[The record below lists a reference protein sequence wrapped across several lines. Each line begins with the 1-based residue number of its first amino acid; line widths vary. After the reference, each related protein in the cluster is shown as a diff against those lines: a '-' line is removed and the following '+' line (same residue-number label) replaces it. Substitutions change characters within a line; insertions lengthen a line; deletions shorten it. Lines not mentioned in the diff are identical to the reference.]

1 MPIDTRIE
9 GDPDGIRASS
19 QWMKGSLAGGVDDT
33 VSQMKSARAD
43 AARGWN
49 GDAGPAF
56 QARMDTASQKADA
69 LRTDI
74 ETAAN
79 SLVTYADELEDAQ
92 RGMART
98 RQMAADAGLTVVD
111 DQIQPPGDGPVVA
124 SIPTDGTATAAQV
137 QAYDEGVAASRAHQA
152 KVDAFVL
159 AQKQADGY
167 WSANNAA
174 KAIARNMWD
183 DLYGKAFLQ
192 AGDVVNGAVVGGL
205 VAKHRSILKAQ
216 SAALLDD
223 SKRLAEHYL
232 KTPGGTPQSKY
243 LIKASWKSYL
253 DADELARRAPKAGA
267 RVAGKIPIIGLG
279 ITAAGI
285 GYDIHQGK
293 PVGKAVIS
301 GVGGAV
307 AAMAAGAA
315 IGTMVPVPVVG
326 TVLGAVGG
334 LAVGLVASGTLDF
347 VYDGLPQGVKDGIEN
362 GFSAA
367 GDAIGDAGS
376 AIGDGAKKAWD
387 AIF

>member
-1 MPIDTRIE
+1 MAIDTRIE
-9 GDPDGIRASS
+9 GDPEGIRASS
-19 QWMKGSLAGGVDDT
+19 QWLKGRLAGGVDST
-33 VSQMKSARAD
+33 VTEMHSARAD

-56 QARMDTASQKADA
+56 QARMDSGSQKADS

-79 SLVTYADELEDAQ
+79 SLVVYADELEDAQ
-92 RGMART
+92 LGMART
-98 RQMAADAGLTVVD
+98 RQMASAAGLTVVD
-111 DQIQPPGDGPVVA
+111 DQIQPPGDGPVLSGA
-124 SIPTDGTATAAQV
+124 PTDDTAL
-137 QAYDEGVAASRAHQA
+137 RAHQA
-152 KVDAFVL
+152 KVDAYVL

-167 WSANNAA
+167 WTANNAA
-174 KAIARNMWD
+174 KSIARNMWD

-192 AGDVVNGAVVGGL
+192 AGDVVNGAALGGL

-216 SAALLDD
+216 SVALLDD

-232 KTPGGTPQSKY
+232 KTPGGTAQSRY
-243 LIKASWKSYL
+243 LNNASWKKFL
-253 DADELARRAPKAGA
+253 EADELARRAPKAGA
-267 RVAGKIPIIGLG
+267 RIASKIPIIGLG

-307 AAMAAGAA
+307 AAMAAGAV
-315 IGTMVPVPVVG
+315 IGTAIPVPVVG
-326 TVLGAVGG
+326 TVVGAVGG

-362 GFSAA
+362 GISAA
-367 GDAIGDAGS
+367 GD